1 MTWRV
6 ILFTLADEEEVRA
19 LTESID
25 PRNASAP
32 GPMGRVRR
40 VPLSAAALWL
50 VGVKLVTHLAAAIV
64 TPYEFHRD
72 ELLYFSMGTHLR
84 LFGMDFPPFIAML
97 SEALRATVGVS
108 VFTYRFIPA
117 LFGAAVMLLAVW
129 IAREL
134 GGGGRAQLLTA
145 LAVLLNPLFLR
156 TASLFQPVVLDQLWW
171 LLGFW
176 ALLRLINTEDPR
188 WWLLLGCAGGLG
200 LLSKFSILFF
210 GLAVLIGLLVSDR
223 RRALAGPWPWV
234 ALGIALVI
242 GSPSIVGQ
250 IRLEFPV
257 LEQMAGLREGQ
268 LNRITPGEQ
277 LFEQA
282 IWGPQILL
290 ALTGLIA
297 LLARRDT
304 RPYRIVGLAALAGFL
319 LFAVLKGKAY
329 YAGPLHPPLYAA
341 GAVTL
346 ERLARSGLQRALT
359 WTLVAAMLAWG
370 LFVLPFGL
378 PVLPP
383 EPMARYAAMTG
394 ITAGT
399 KTNWGG
405 QLELPQDYADM
416 LGWEEKAKAVASM
429 LFVEEPSLVR
439 HGAVLYGANYGQ
451 AGALDLYG
459 RRLGLPPVVSLA
471 GSWYFF
477 GPGDRPGNPVV
488 LLGVEPEEL
497 ESVGCGKVELATRVE
512 NRWGVPEERD
522 VPVTFCYDP
531 SITLQQLWELEA
543 SNRVD

>member
-1 MTWRV
+1 MRNQLHS
-6 ILFTLADEEEVRA
+6 IEAQRA
-19 LTESID
+19 AIPHRPS
-25 PRNASAP
+25 
-32 GPMGRVRR
+32 MVRR
-40 VPLSAAALWL
+40 VRSDGEGHDGRSRRPPLSTAALWL
-50 VGVKLVTHLAAAIV
+50 IGVKLATHLVAAIA

-84 LFGMDFPPFIAML
+84 LFEMDFPPFIALL
-97 SEALRATVGVS
+97 SEALRGTVGVS
-108 VFTYRFIPA
+108 VFTYRFAPA
-117 LFGAAVMLLAVW
+117 LFGATVMLLAML

-134 GGGGRAQLLTA
+134 GGGRRAQLLTG

-176 ALLRLINTEDPR
+176 ALLRWINTEDPR
-188 WWLLLGCAGGLG
+188 WWLLVGIAGGLG

-223 RRALAGPWPWV
+223 RRSLAGPWPWA
-234 ALGIALVI
+234 ALGIALII

-250 IRLEFPV
+250 VRLSFPV
-257 LEQMAGLREGQ
+257 VEQMAGLQQAQ

-297 LLARRDT
+297 LLARRDF
-304 RPYRIVGLAALAGFL
+304 RAFRVVGLAALAGFV
-319 LFAVLKGKAY
+319 LFAILKGKAY

-341 GAVTL
+341 GAVTV
-346 ERLARSGLQRALT
+346 ERLARSGLERLVS
-359 WTLVAAMLAWG
+359 WTQAAAIVAWG

-378 PVLPP
+378 PVVPP
-383 EPMARYAAMTG
+383 ESMARYAAMTG
-394 ITAGT
+394 ITSGT
-399 KTNWGG
+399 KTNWGA

-416 LGWEEKAKAVASM
+416 LGWQEKVEAVASM
-429 LFVEEPSLVR
+429 LFVQEPSLVR

-497 ESVGCGKVELATRVE
+497 ETVGCGKVELATRVE

-543 SNRVD
+543 EDRVD